1 MKMYG
6 TTFKGIYRLFLDIT
20 RTFIQIITNV
30 AVVIAIAAIEMKIYG
45 TTFKGIYRL
54 FLEITLTFIKIITF
68 PLNFISLQ
76 IYKLIF
82 FAKIQF
88 L

>member
-1 MKMYG
+1 MAAVIAIAVIEMKMYG

-20 RTFIQIITNV
+20 RIFIQ
-30 AVVIAIAAIEMKIYG
+30 
-45 TTFKGIYRL
+45 
-54 FLEITLTFIKIITF
+54 IITF

-82 FAKIQF
+82 FAKIKFF
-88 L
+88 LKDYQIYIH

>member
-1 MKMYG
+1 MITYEAAVIAMAVIEMKMYG

-20 RTFIQIITNV
+20 RTFIQIIT
-30 AVVIAIAAIEMKIYG
+30 
-45 TTFKGIYRL
+45 
-54 FLEITLTFIKIITF
+54 F

-82 FAKIQF
+82 FV
-88 L
+88 

>member
-1 MKMYG
+1 VAAVIAIAVIEMKMYG

-20 RTFIQIITNV
+20 RNFL
-30 AVVIAIAAIEMKIYG
+30 KI
-45 TTFKGIYRL
+45 
-54 FLEITLTFIKIITF
+54 LTFS
-68 PLNFISLQ
+68 LNFISLQ

-88 L
+88 F